1 MSYLKDLLEVDKV
14 EFIFS
19 KAIVFYIFSLQ
30 LPHLRYFLILLG
42 DQQFVNAPLK
52 KVD

>member
-1 MSYLKDLLEVDKV
+1 MSYLKDLEIHKV

-19 KAIVFYIFSLQ
+19 ETIVFYIYSLQ

>member
-1 MSYLKDLLEVDKV
+1 MSYLKDLEIHKV

-19 KAIVFYIFSLQ
+19 EPIVFYIYSLQ